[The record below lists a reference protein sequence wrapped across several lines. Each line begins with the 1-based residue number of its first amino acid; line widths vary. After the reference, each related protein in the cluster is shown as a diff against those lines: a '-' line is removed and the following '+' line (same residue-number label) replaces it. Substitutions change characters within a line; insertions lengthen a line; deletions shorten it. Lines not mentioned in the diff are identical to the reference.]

1 MRQCLPLLLWMF
13 SLSALAQSA
22 GSIIIEGRVTD
33 AVTKEAVQYA
43 SVGILG
49 STIGTS
55 TNADGYFTLR
65 VPATFRLKDY
75 ALKISCVG
83 YDNEVIKNP
92 EARLEVTMNQSKT
105 MLKNVVVFDRDL
117 SPQGIVRRAFRNIK
131 RNYYTKPFVYQ
142 TFYRHYCKDDS
153 VYGRLIEAAAE
164 VYKRKGY
171 KVQQPFPGWKEEVR
185 VNQLRRSYDN
195 TKVASGHVPI
205 ALYSIMAADPV
216 GYQVKSSSNSVLSMF
231 RQHDVSNIRTN
242 LKGYAFTLEGITEY
256 DGEQVYIIHYRW
268 KRDSTLLI
276 TGIPWQ
282 NSQEGT
288 LYIDT
293 KNYAIIKAE
302 QTRISPIDTLQ
313 SFAIYKKVDNKYFL
327 YHSMK
332 EGRTLQMRGKFIHN
346 HHLELITTD
355 IITKGFKPFKGR
367 EPGREELFSIDYD
380 STFWDTYNVLKAT
393 PLEESI
399 VADLEKSMPLSNQFK
414 DYMTTEKE
422 KYFSGKEDEEKFN
435 KFLETNRGVRPVYID
450 FWASWCGPCIGEMP
464 SSMELVEKYKGKI
477 AFVYLSL
484 DDDIEAWKKAI
495 KKYNIDRTFMT
506 HHFRIGSNSDAAK
519 LFSVDKIPRYILIDK
534 QGNYVNLDARRPSSS
549 LIHQDLDRLLAP
561 ESEK

>member
-1 MRQCLPLLLWMF
+1 MRQCLSLLLWMF
-13 SLSALAQSA
+13 SLSALAQPAS
-22 GSIIIEGRVTD
+22 SIIIEGRVTD
-33 AVTKEAVQYA
+33 AVTKEAVPYA

-65 VPATFRLKDY
+65 VPSTFRSKEY

-92 EARLEVTMNQSKT
+92 EARLDVSMNQSKT

-117 SPQGIVRRAFRNIK
+117 SPEGIVRRAFRNVK

-142 TFYRHYCKDDS
+142 TFYRHYCKDNS
-153 VYGRLIEAAAE
+153 VYGRLIEAAVE
-164 VYKRKGY
+164 VYKRNGY
-171 KVQQPFPGWKEEVR
+171 KVQQPVPGWKEDVR

-195 TKVASGHVPI
+195 TKVARGHVPI
-205 ALYSIMAADPV
+205 ALYSVMATDPV
-216 GYQVKSSSNSVLSMF
+216 GYQVKSSLSPMF
-231 RQHDVSNIRTN
+231 KNLTRYDVSNLRINHKDYTFA
-242 LKGYAFTLEGITEY
+242 LDGITEY
-256 DGEQVYIIHYRW
+256 DGEQVYIIGYKW
-268 KRDSTLLI
+268 KRDSTLLS
-276 TGIPWQ
+276 TGILLR

-288 LYIDT
+288 LYINT
-293 KNYAIIKAE
+293 KNYAIVKTE
-302 QTRISPIDTLQ
+302 QTRISPIDTLL
-313 SFAIYKKVDNKYFL
+313 SFAIFKKVDDKYFL

-332 EGRTLQMRGKFIHN
+332 EGRTKMRSDSVHN

-367 EPGREELFSIDYD
+367 EPGREELFSIEYD

-399 VADLEKSMPLSNQFK
+399 VADLEKSMPLSDQFK
-414 DYMTTEKE
+414 DYMTAEKE

-435 KFLETNRGVRPVYID
+435 QFLEANRGKRPIYID
-450 FWASWCGPCIGEMP
+450 FWASWCGPCLREMP
-464 SSMELVEKYKGKI
+464 SSMELVDKYKGRI

-484 DDDIEAWKKAI
+484 DDDIDAWKKAI
-495 KKYNIDRTFMT
+495 KKHNIDRTFMT

>member
-1 MRQCLPLLLWMF
+1 MF
-13 SLSALAQSA
+13 SLSVLAQPA
-22 GSIIIEGRVTD
+22 NSIIIEGRVTD

-55 TNADGYFTLR
+55 TNAEGYFTLR
-65 VPATFRLKDY
+65 VPSTFRLKDY
-75 ALKISCVG
+75 SLKISCVG

-92 EARLEVTMNQSKT
+92 EARLDVTMNQSKT

-117 SPQGIVRRAFRNIK
+117 SPEGIVRRAFRNVK

-216 GYQVKSSSNSVLSMF
+216 AYQTKSSASMLTMLSP
-231 RQHDVSNIRTN
+231 QNVSNLRTN
-242 LKGYAFTLEGITEY
+242 LKGYAFTLDGITEY
-256 DGEQVYIIHYRW
+256 DGEQVYVIQYQW
-268 KRDSTLLI
+268 KRDSTMLS
-276 TGIPWQ
+276 TGIPWR

-288 LYIDT
+288 LYIGT
-293 KNYAIIKAE
+293 KDYAIVKAE
-302 QTRISPIDTLQ
+302 HSRISQIDTLQ
-313 SFAIYKKVDNKYFL
+313 SFAIYKKVNGKYFL

-332 EGRTLQMRGKFIHN
+332 EGKTLQMRGKFMHN

-367 EPGREELFSIDYD
+367 EPGREELFSIEYD

-399 VADLEKSMPLSNQFK
+399 VADLEKSMPLYLQFK
-414 DYMTTEKE
+414 DYMVAEKE

-435 KFLETNRGVRPVYID
+435 RFLESNRGMRPIYID
-450 FWASWCGPCIGEMP
+450 FWASWCGPCLREMP
-464 SSMELVEKYKGKI
+464 SSMELVDKYKGRI

-484 DDDIEAWKKAI
+484 DDDIEAWRKAL
-495 KKYNIDRTFMT
+495 KKYNLEKPFLAN
-506 HHFRIGSNSDAAK
+506 HFRIGSNADAAK
-519 LFSVDKIPRYILIDK
+519 LFEVNEIPRYILIDK
-534 QGNYVNLDARRPSSS
+534 QGNFVNLKARRPSDP
-549 LIHQDLDRLLAP
+549 LIYEELDRLLAP
-561 ESEK
+561 EGEK

>member
-1 MRQCLPLLLWMF
+1 MHQCLPLLLWMF
-13 SLSALAQSA
+13 SLSVLAQPA
-22 GSIIIEGRVTD
+22 NSIIIEGRVTD

-55 TNADGYFTLR
+55 TNAEGYFTLR
-65 VPATFRLKDY
+65 VPSTFRLKDY
-75 ALKISCVG
+75 SLKISCVG

-92 EARLEVTMNQSKT
+92 EARLDVTMNQSKT

-117 SPQGIVRRAFRNIK
+117 SPEGIVRRAFRNVK

-216 GYQVKSSSNSVLSMF
+216 AYQTKSSASMLTMLSP
-231 RQHDVSNIRTN
+231 QNVSNLRTN
-242 LKGYAFTLEGITEY
+242 LKGYAFTLDGITEY
-256 DGEQVYIIHYRW
+256 DGEQVYVIQYQW
-268 KRDSTLLI
+268 KRDSTMLS
-276 TGIPWQ
+276 TGIPWR

-288 LYIDT
+288 LYIGT
-293 KNYAIIKAE
+293 KDYAIVKAE
-302 QTRISPIDTLQ
+302 HSRISQIDTLQ
-313 SFAIYKKVDNKYFL
+313 SFAIYKKVNGKYFL

-332 EGRTLQMRGKFIHN
+332 EGKTLQMRGKFMHN

-367 EPGREELFSIDYD
+367 EPVREELFAIEYD

-399 VADLEKSMPLSNQFK
+399 VADLEKSMPLYLQFK
-414 DYMTTEKE
+414 DYMVAEKE

-435 KFLETNRGVRPVYID
+435 RFLESNRGMRPIYID
-450 FWASWCGPCIGEMP
+450 FWASWCGPCLREMP
-464 SSMELVEKYKGKI
+464 SSMELVDKYRGRI

-484 DDDIEAWKKAI
+484 DDDIEAWRKAL
-495 KKYNIDRTFMT
+495 KKYNLEKPFLAN
-506 HHFRIGSNSDAAK
+506 HFRIGSNADAAK
-519 LFSVDKIPRYILIDK
+519 LFEVNEIPRYILIDK
-534 QGNYVNLDARRPSSS
+534 QGNFVNLKARRPSDP
-549 LIHQDLDRLLAP
+549 LIYEELDRLLAP
-561 ESEK
+561 EGEK

>member
-22 GSIIIEGRVTD
+22 STIIIEGRVTD

-65 VPATFRLKDY
+65 VPATFRSKEY

-92 EARLEVTMNQSKT
+92 EARLDVSMNQSKT

-117 SPQGIVRRAFRNIK
+117 SPEGIVRRAFRNVK

-216 GYQVKSSSNSVLSMF
+216 AYQTKSSASMLTMLSP
-231 RQHDVSNIRTN
+231 QNVSNLRTN
-242 LKGYAFTLEGITEY
+242 LKGYAFTLDGITEY
-256 DGEQVYIIHYRW
+256 DGEQVYVIQYQW
-268 KRDSTLLI
+268 KRDSTLLS
-276 TGIPWQ
+276 TGIPWR

-288 LYIDT
+288 LYIGT
-293 KNYAIIKAE
+293 KDYAIVKAE
-302 QTRISPIDTLQ
+302 HSRISQIDTLQ
-313 SFAIYKKVDNKYFL
+313 SFAIYKKVNGKYFL

-332 EGRTLQMRGKFIHN
+332 EGKTLQMRGNFMHN

-367 EPGREELFSIDYD
+367 EPGREELFSIEYD

-399 VADLEKSMPLSNQFK
+399 VADLEKSMPLSLQFK
-414 DYMTTEKE
+414 DYMVAEKE

-435 KFLETNRGVRPVYID
+435 RFLEANRGMRPIYID
-450 FWASWCGPCIGEMP
+450 FWASWCGPCLREMP
-464 SSMELVEKYKGKI
+464 SSMELVDKYKGRI

-484 DDDIEAWKKAI
+484 DDDIDAWKKAI

>member
-1 MRQCLPLLLWMF
+1 MRQCLSLLLWMF

-22 GSIIIEGRVTD
+22 STIIIEGRVTD

-65 VPATFRLKDY
+65 VPATFRSKEY

-92 EARLEVTMNQSKT
+92 EARLDVSMNQSKT

-117 SPQGIVRRAFRNIK
+117 SPEGIVRRAFRNVK

-216 GYQVKSSSNSVLSMF
+216 AYQTKSSASMLTMLSP
-231 RQHDVSNIRTN
+231 QNVSNLRTN
-242 LKGYAFTLEGITEY
+242 LKGYAFTLDGITEY
-256 DGEQVYIIHYRW
+256 DGEQVYVIQYQW
-268 KRDSTLLI
+268 KRDSTLLS
-276 TGIPWQ
+276 TGIPWR

-288 LYIDT
+288 LYIGT
-293 KNYAIIKAE
+293 KDYAIVKAE
-302 QTRISPIDTLQ
+302 HSRISQIDTLQ
-313 SFAIYKKVDNKYFL
+313 SFAIYKKVNGKYFL

-332 EGRTLQMRGKFIHN
+332 EGKTLQMRGNFMHN

-367 EPGREELFSIDYD
+367 EPGREELFSIEYD

-399 VADLEKSMPLSNQFK
+399 VADLEKSMPLSLQFK
-414 DYMTTEKE
+414 DYMVAEKE

-435 KFLETNRGVRPVYID
+435 RFLEANRGMRPIYID
-450 FWASWCGPCIGEMP
+450 FWASWCGPCLREMP
-464 SSMELVEKYKGKI
+464 SSMELVDKYKGRI

-484 DDDIEAWKKAI
+484 DDDIDAWKKAI

>member
-1 MRQCLPLLLWMF
+1 
-13 SLSALAQSA
+13 
-22 GSIIIEGRVTD
+22 
-33 AVTKEAVQYA
+33 
-43 SVGILG
+43 
-49 STIGTS
+49 
-55 TNADGYFTLR
+55 
-65 VPATFRLKDY
+65 
-75 ALKISCVG
+75 
-83 YDNEVIKNP
+83 
-92 EARLEVTMNQSKT
+92 MNQSKT

-117 SPQGIVRRAFRNIK
+117 SPEGIVRRAFRNVK

-216 GYQVKSSSNSVLSMF
+216 AYQTKSSASMLTMLSP
-231 RQHDVSNIRTN
+231 QNVSNLRTN
-242 LKGYAFTLEGITEY
+242 LKGYAFTLDGITEY
-256 DGEQVYIIHYRW
+256 DGEQVYVIRYEW
-268 KRDSTLLI
+268 KRDSTLLS
-276 TGIPWQ
+276 TGIPWR

-288 LYIDT
+288 LYIGT
-293 KNYAIIKAE
+293 KDYAIVKAE
-302 QTRISPIDTLQ
+302 HSRISQIDTLQ
-313 SFAIYKKVDNKYFL
+313 SFAIYKKVNGKYFL

-332 EGRTLQMRGKFIHN
+332 EGKTLQMRGKFMHN

-367 EPGREELFSIDYD
+367 EPGREELFSIEYD

-399 VADLEKSMPLSNQFK
+399 VADLEKSMPLYLQFK
-414 DYMTTEKE
+414 DYMVAEKE

-435 KFLETNRGVRPVYID
+435 RFLESNRGMRPIYID
-450 FWASWCGPCIGEMP
+450 FWASWCGPCLREMP
-464 SSMELVEKYKGKI
+464 SSMELVDKYKGRI

-484 DDDIEAWKKAI
+484 DDDIEAWRKAL
-495 KKYNIDRTFMT
+495 KKYNLEKPFLAN
-506 HHFRIGSNSDAAK
+506 HFRIGSNADAAK
-519 LFSVDKIPRYILIDK
+519 LFEVNEIPRYILIDK
-534 QGNYVNLDARRPSSS
+534 QGNFVNLKARRPSDP
-549 LIHQDLDRLLAP
+549 LIYEELDRLLAP
-561 ESEK
+561 EGEK

>member
-1 MRQCLPLLLWMF
+1 MF

-22 GSIIIEGRVTD
+22 STIIIEGRVTD

-65 VPATFRLKDY
+65 VPATFRSKEY

-92 EARLEVTMNQSKT
+92 EARLDVSMNQSKT

-117 SPQGIVRRAFRNIK
+117 SPEGIVRRAFRNVK

-216 GYQVKSSSNSVLSMF
+216 AYQTKSSASMLTMLSP
-231 RQHDVSNIRTN
+231 QNVSNLRTN
-242 LKGYAFTLEGITEY
+242 LKGYAFTLDGITEY
-256 DGEQVYIIHYRW
+256 DGEQVYVIQYQW
-268 KRDSTLLI
+268 KRDSTLLS
-276 TGIPWQ
+276 TGIPWR

-288 LYIDT
+288 LYIGT
-293 KNYAIIKAE
+293 KDYAIVKAE
-302 QTRISPIDTLQ
+302 HSRISQIDTLQ
-313 SFAIYKKVDNKYFL
+313 SFAIYKKVNGKYFL

-332 EGRTLQMRGKFIHN
+332 EGKTLQMRGNFMHN

-367 EPGREELFSIDYD
+367 EPGREELFSIEYD

-399 VADLEKSMPLSNQFK
+399 VADLEKSMPLSLQFK
-414 DYMTTEKE
+414 DYMVAEKE

-435 KFLETNRGVRPVYID
+435 RFLEANRGMRPIYID
-450 FWASWCGPCIGEMP
+450 FWASWCGPCLREMP
-464 SSMELVEKYKGKI
+464 SSMELVDKYKGRI

-484 DDDIEAWKKAI
+484 DDDIDAWKKAI
-495 KKYNIDRTFMT
+495 KKHNIDRTFMT

>member
-1 MRQCLPLLLWMF
+1 MF
-13 SLSALAQSA
+13 SLSVLAQPA
-22 GSIIIEGRVTD
+22 NSIIIEGRVTD

-55 TNADGYFTLR
+55 TNAEGYFTLR
-65 VPATFRLKDY
+65 VPSTFRLKDY
-75 ALKISCVG
+75 SLKISCVG

-92 EARLEVTMNQSKT
+92 EARLDVTMNQSKT

-117 SPQGIVRRAFRNIK
+117 SPEGIVRRAFRNVK

-216 GYQVKSSSNSVLSMF
+216 AYQTKSSASMLTMLSP
-231 RQHDVSNIRTN
+231 QNVSNLRTN
-242 LKGYAFTLEGITEY
+242 LKGYAFTLDGITEY
-256 DGEQVYIIHYRW
+256 DGEQVYVIQYQW
-268 KRDSTLLI
+268 KRDSTLLS
-276 TGIPWQ
+276 TGIPWR

-288 LYIDT
+288 LYIGT
-293 KNYAIIKAE
+293 KDYAIVKAE
-302 QTRISPIDTLQ
+302 HSRISQIDTLQ
-313 SFAIYKKVDNKYFL
+313 SFAIYKKVNGKYFL

-332 EGRTLQMRGKFIHN
+332 EGKTLQMRGKFMHN

-367 EPGREELFSIDYD
+367 EPGREELFSIEYD

-399 VADLEKSMPLSNQFK
+399 VADLEKSMPLYLQFK
-414 DYMTTEKE
+414 DYMVAEKE

-435 KFLETNRGVRPVYID
+435 RFLESNRGMRPIYID
-450 FWASWCGPCIGEMP
+450 FWASWCGPCLREMP
-464 SSMELVEKYKGKI
+464 SSMELVDKYKGRI

-484 DDDIEAWKKAI
+484 DDDIEAWRKAL
-495 KKYNIDRTFMT
+495 KKYNLEKPFLAN
-506 HHFRIGSNSDAAK
+506 HFRIGSNADAAK
-519 LFSVDKIPRYILIDK
+519 LFEVNEIPRYILIDK
-534 QGNYVNLDARRPSSS
+534 QGNYVNLKARRPSDP
-549 LIHQDLDRLLAP
+549 LIYEELDRLLAP
-561 ESEK
+561 EGEK

>member
-13 SLSALAQSA
+13 SLSVLAQPVN
-22 GSIIIEGRVTD
+22 SIIIEGRVTD

-65 VPATFRLKDY
+65 VPSTFRSKEY

-92 EARLEVTMNQSKT
+92 EARLDVSMNQSKT

-117 SPQGIVRRAFRNIK
+117 SPEGIVRRAFRNVK

-142 TFYRHYCKDDS
+142 TFYRHYCKDNS
-153 VYGRLIEAAAE
+153 VYGRLIEAAVE
-164 VYKRKGY
+164 VYKRNGY
-171 KVQQPFPGWKEEVR
+171 KVQQPVPGWKEEVR

-195 TKVASGHVPI
+195 TKVARGHVPI
-205 ALYSIMAADPV
+205 ALYSVMATDPV
-216 GYQVKSSSNSVLSMF
+216 GYQVKSSLSPMF
-231 RQHDVSNIRTN
+231 KNLTRYDVSNLRVNHKDYT
-242 LKGYAFTLEGITEY
+242 FTLDGITEY
-256 DGEQVYIIHYRW
+256 DGEQVYIIGYKW
-268 KRDSTLLI
+268 KRDSTLLS
-276 TGIPWQ
+276 TGILLR

-288 LYIDT
+288 LYINT
-293 KNYAIIKAE
+293 KNYAIVKTE
-302 QTRISPIDTLQ
+302 QTRISPIDTLL
-313 SFAIYKKVDNKYFL
+313 SFAIFKKVDDKYFL

-332 EGRTLQMRGKFIHN
+332 EGRTKMRSDSVHN

-399 VADLEKSMPLSNQFK
+399 VADLEKSMPLSAQFK
-414 DYMTTEKE
+414 DYMVAEKE

-495 KKYNIDRTFMT
+495 RKYNIERTFMT

>member
-1 MRQCLPLLLWMF
+1 MRQCLSLLLWMF

-22 GSIIIEGRVTD
+22 SNIIIEGRVTD

-65 VPATFRLKDY
+65 VPATFRSKEY

-92 EARLEVTMNQSKT
+92 EARLDVSMNQSKT

-117 SPQGIVRRAFRNIK
+117 SPEGIVRRAFRNVK

-216 GYQVKSSSNSVLSMF
+216 AYQTKSSASMLTMLSP
-231 RQHDVSNIRTN
+231 QNVSNLRTN
-242 LKGYAFTLEGITEY
+242 LKGYAFTLDGITEY
-256 DGEQVYIIHYRW
+256 DGEQVYVIQYQW
-268 KRDSTLLI
+268 KRDSTLLS
-276 TGIPWQ
+276 TGIPWR

-288 LYIDT
+288 LYIGT
-293 KNYAIIKAE
+293 KDYAIVKAE
-302 QTRISPIDTLQ
+302 HSRISQIDTLQ
-313 SFAIYKKVDNKYFL
+313 SFAIYKKVNGKYFL

-332 EGRTLQMRGKFIHN
+332 EGKTLQMRGNFMHN

-367 EPGREELFSIDYD
+367 EPGREELFSIEYD

-399 VADLEKSMPLSNQFK
+399 VADLEKSMPLSLQFK
-414 DYMTTEKE
+414 DYMVAEKE

-435 KFLETNRGVRPVYID
+435 RFLEANRGMRPIYID
-450 FWASWCGPCIGEMP
+450 FWASWCGPCLREMP
-464 SSMELVEKYKGKI
+464 SSMELVDKYKGRI

-484 DDDIEAWKKAI
+484 DDDIDAWKKAI

>member
-1 MRQCLPLLLWMF
+1 MRQCLSLLLWMF
-13 SLSALAQSA
+13 SLSVLAQPVN
-22 GSIIIEGRVTD
+22 SIIIEGRVTD

-65 VPATFRLKDY
+65 VPATFRSKDY

-92 EARLEVTMNQSKT
+92 EARLDVSMNQSKT

-117 SPQGIVRRAFRNIK
+117 SPEGIVRRAFRNVK

-216 GYQVKSSSNSVLSMF
+216 AYQTKSSASMLTMISP
-231 RQHDVSNIRTN
+231 QNVSNLRTN
-242 LKGYAFTLEGITEY
+242 LKGYAFTLDGITEY
-256 DGEQVYIIHYRW
+256 DGEQVYVIRYEW
-268 KRDSTLLI
+268 KRDSTLLS
-276 TGIPWQ
+276 TGIPWR

-288 LYIDT
+288 LYIGT
-293 KNYAIIKAE
+293 KDYAIVKAE
-302 QTRISPIDTLQ
+302 HSRISQIDTLQ
-313 SFAIYKKVDNKYFL
+313 SFAIYKKVNGKYFL
-327 YHSMK
+327 YHAMK
-332 EGRTLQMRGKFIHN
+332 EGRTLQMRGNFMHN

-367 EPGREELFSIDYD
+367 EPGREELFSIEYD

-399 VADLEKSMPLSNQFK
+399 VADLEKSMPLSLQFK
-414 DYMTTEKE
+414 DYMVAEKE

-435 KFLETNRGVRPVYID
+435 RFLEANRGMRPIYID
-450 FWASWCGPCIGEMP
+450 FWASWCGPCLREMP
-464 SSMELVEKYKGKI
+464 SSMELVDKYRGRI

-484 DDDIEAWKKAI
+484 DDDIEAWRKAL
-495 KKYNIDRTFMT
+495 KKYNLEKPFLAN
-506 HHFRIGSNSDAAK
+506 HFRIGSNADAAK
-519 LFSVDKIPRYILIDK
+519 LFEVNEIPRYILIDK
-534 QGNYVNLDARRPSSS
+534 QGNFVNLKARRPSDP
-549 LIHQDLDRLLAP
+549 LIYEELDRLLAP
-561 ESEK
+561 EGEK

>member
-22 GSIIIEGRVTD
+22 STIIIEGRVTD

-65 VPATFRLKDY
+65 VPATFRSKEY

-92 EARLEVTMNQSKT
+92 EARLDVSMNQSKT

-117 SPQGIVRRAFRNIK
+117 SPEGIVRRAFRNVK

-216 GYQVKSSSNSVLSMF
+216 AYQTKSSASMLTMLSP
-231 RQHDVSNIRTN
+231 QNVSNLRTN
-242 LKGYAFTLEGITEY
+242 LKGYAFTLDGITEY
-256 DGEQVYIIHYRW
+256 DGEQVYVIQYQW
-268 KRDSTLLI
+268 KRDSTLLS
-276 TGIPWQ
+276 TGIPWR

-288 LYIDT
+288 LYIGT
-293 KNYAIIKAE
+293 KDYAIVKAE
-302 QTRISPIDTLQ
+302 HSRISQIDTLQ
-313 SFAIYKKVDNKYFL
+313 SFAIYKKVNGKYFL

-332 EGRTLQMRGKFIHN
+332 EGKTLQMRGNFMHN

-367 EPGREELFSIDYD
+367 EPGREELFSIEYD

-399 VADLEKSMPLSNQFK
+399 VADLEKSMPLSLQFK
-414 DYMTTEKE
+414 DYMVAEKE

-435 KFLETNRGVRPVYID
+435 RFLEANRGMRPIYID
-450 FWASWCGPCIGEMP
+450 FWASWCGPCLREMP
-464 SSMELVEKYKGKI
+464 SSMELVDKYKGRI

-484 DDDIEAWKKAI
+484 DDDIDAWKKAI
-495 KKYNIDRTFMT
+495 KKHNIDRTFMT

>member
-13 SLSALAQSA
+13 SLSALAQPA
-22 GSIIIEGRVTD
+22 NVIIIEGRVTD

-65 VPATFRLKDY
+65 VPATFRSKDY
-75 ALKISCVG
+75 SLKISCVG
-83 YDNEVIKNP
+83 YENEVIKNP
-92 EARLEVTMNQSKT
+92 ATRLEVTMNQSKT

-117 SPQGIVRRAFRNIK
+117 SPDGIVRRAFRNVK

-195 TKVASGHVPI
+195 TKVAQGHVPI
-205 ALYSIMAADPV
+205 ALYSVMAADPV
-216 GYQVKSSSNSVLSMF
+216 GYQVKSSSNPMF
-231 RQHDVSNIRTN
+231 GVFRLHDVSNLRTN
-242 LKGYAFTLEGITEY
+242 LKGYAFSLEGITEY
-256 DGEQVYIIHYRW
+256 DGEQVYIVNYRW
-268 KRDSTLLI
+268 KRDSTLLS
-276 TGIPWQ
+276 TGIPWR

-288 LYIDT
+288 LYINT
-293 KNYAIIKAE
+293 KNYAIVKTE

-313 SFAIYKKVDNKYFL
+313 SFSIYKKINDKYFL

-332 EGRTLQMRGKFIHN
+332 EGRTIQMRGNFIHN

-380 STFWDTYNVLKAT
+380 STFWDSYNVLKAT

-399 VADLEKSMPLSNQFK
+399 VADLEKSMPLSHQFK
-414 DYMTTEKE
+414 DYLAAEKE

-435 KFLETNRGVRPVYID
+435 KFLENNRGLRPIYID
-450 FWASWCGPCIGEMP
+450 FWASWCGPCLREM
-464 SSMELVEKYKGKI
+464 SSSLELIEKYRGRI

-484 DDDIEAWKKAI
+484 DDDIEAWRKAI
-495 KKYNIDRTFMT
+495 KKYDLEKTFLAY
-506 HHFRIGSNSDAAK
+506 HFRIGPNSDAAV
-519 LFSVDKIPRYILIDK
+519 LFDVKEIPRYILIDK
-534 QGNYVNLDARRPSSS
+534 HGNFVNLNARRPSDPR
-549 LIHQDLDRLLAP
+549 LHEELDRLLAP

>member
-13 SLSALAQSA
+13 SLSVLAQPVN
-22 GSIIIEGRVTD
+22 SIIIEGRVTD

-65 VPATFRLKDY
+65 VPSTFRSKEY

-92 EARLEVTMNQSKT
+92 EARLDVSMNQSKT

-117 SPQGIVRRAFRNIK
+117 SPEGIVRRAFRNVK

-142 TFYRHYCKDDS
+142 TFYRHYCKDNS
-153 VYGRLIEAAAE
+153 VYGRLIEAAVE
-164 VYKRKGY
+164 VYKRNGY
-171 KVQQPFPGWKEEVR
+171 KVQQPVPGWKEEVR

-195 TKVASGHVPI
+195 TKVARGHVPI
-205 ALYSIMAADPV
+205 ALYSVMATDPV
-216 GYQVKSSSNSVLSMF
+216 GYQVKSSLSPMF
-231 RQHDVSNIRTN
+231 KNLTRYDVSNLRVNHKDYT
-242 LKGYAFTLEGITEY
+242 FTLDGITEY
-256 DGEQVYIIHYRW
+256 DGEQVYIIGYKW
-268 KRDSTLLI
+268 KRDSTLLS
-276 TGIPWQ
+276 TGILLR

-288 LYIDT
+288 LYINT
-293 KNYAIIKAE
+293 KNYAIVKTE
-302 QTRISPIDTLQ
+302 QTRISPIDTLL
-313 SFAIYKKVDNKYFL
+313 SFTIFKKVDDKYFL

-332 EGRTLQMRGKFIHN
+332 EGRTKMRSDSVHN

-399 VADLEKSMPLSNQFK
+399 VADLEKSMPLSAQFK
-414 DYMTTEKE
+414 DYMVAEKE

-495 KKYNIDRTFMT
+495 RKYNIERTFMT